1 VGEEDRIGRAEGT
14 IRKTV
19 IKPKGSRRAI
29 PDSNTSDRSV
39 SIKFF
44 INNSPEVALRPV
56 DGSIKGCHIPKQP
69 IFPGHWLAREKL
81 VNELHEKT
89 SVLKLKVFYPEAT
102 ILFPGLNVIPSN

>member
-1 VGEEDRIGRAEGT
+1 VGEEGRIGRAKGT
-14 IRKTV
+14 IWESV

-29 PDSNTSDRSV
+29 PNSNTSDRSV

-44 INNSPEVALRPV
+44 INNSPEEAMRPV
-56 DGSIKGCHIPKQP
+56 DGSIKGCRIQKQP
-69 IFPGHWLAREKL
+69 VFTGHRLAREKL